1 MSGNDLI
8 NDIRNAPDFQGYS
21 FSNFK
26 RTEVRNTLI
35 KSILNEKIEEACYW
49 SAELVC
55 AGHFGEVWEIIILI
69 LSKHIHLANP
79 KISIYVENR
88 YTQFKKIV
96 NNGEFI
102 SELEVRNDYRVRNI
116 FAEII
121 SFLCYS
127 NKKPAFELIKLGK
140 KQPFDLVSF
149 GEKLKAN
156 NNEYAKPIF
165 LDEDPRELYIAINE
179 FMFHIS
185 PQSKNTREACYWIEW
200 FIEFSLICKK
210 RKNKCVI
217 QSRKVPVQP
226 KFMNEP
232 IWLIWD
238 SILYIGKDDPFTIKL
253 LQSLQNI
260 FCIKFTEATPK
271 RRRYLLYYAISLI
284 IEKVDTAIPLTTQKN
299 KIEVILSNIHN
310 IYKQI
315 KKNEKSPNT
324 DYLFQN
330 MEKQDNLKKSIA
342 QMNLVN
348 SIDIHK

>member
-1 MSGNDLI
+1 
-8 NDIRNAPDFQGYS
+8 
-21 FSNFK
+21 
-26 RTEVRNTLI
+26 
-35 KSILNEKIEEACYW
+35 
-49 SAELVC
+49 
-55 AGHFGEVWEIIILI
+55 
-69 LSKHIHLANP
+69 
-79 KISIYVENR
+79 
-88 YTQFKKIV
+88 
-96 NNGEFI
+96 
-102 SELEVRNDYRVRNI
+102 
-116 FAEII
+116 
-121 SFLCYS
+121 
-127 NKKPAFELIKLGK
+127 
-140 KQPFDLVSF
+140 
-149 GEKLKAN
+149 
-156 NNEYAKPIF
+156 
-165 LDEDPRELYIAINE
+165 
-179 FMFHIS
+179 MFHIS

-232 IWLIWD
+232 IWLVWD
-238 SILYIGKDDPFTIKL
+238 SILYIGKDDPFISKL
-253 LQSLQNI
+253 LHSLQNI

-284 IEKVDTAIPLTTQKN
+284 IENVDKTIPLTTQKN
-299 KIEVILSNIHN
+299 KIETILSNIHN

-324 DYLFQN
+324 EYLFQN